1 MRDKIKKNAI
11 QCFINVIGY
20 SFFGVLFFLFIDKAD
35 SLITIS
41 RYFMSSAQQKGFY
54 LAKEKTDFS
63 AFNRSLIIF
72 ACYAF
77 LLLILSVAVL
87 FIMQLIKKKMEI
99 RFNSKVNI
107 IAILIMA
114 SVAVYLCLGAK
125 ALRLE
130 EEGTAMFPEWEVSP
144 SIAFAVIDIKPID
157 FFITENRIW
166 DDEADYI
173 YDISVTLRYKEERG
187 YKANKHVYAGINYD
201 KGVPYI
207 AWLYTPKYNY
217 RLIEYLYK
225 NNVSE
230 IDSHTKDALTV
241 NFDGFFQRGY
251 YYHIPVLTVLLP
263 GIEDLYDGLYQ
274 ARFLWKSQ
282 DISHSEHIPIEW
294 FQKASEYGAY
304 RYVINYQ
311 DTDFSIKNKP
321 RTTTDKTPVN
331 ISLGS
336 KVYIKQ
342 GSRDYT
348 GVLLKDYVY
357 DRPNTVVQIDGDRAV
372 LMYDSRIVAA
382 VNTADLYFA
391 TEIQ

>member
-1 MRDKIKKNAI
+1 MRYKIKKKAI

-63 AFNRSLIIF
+63 VFNRSLIIF
-72 ACYAF
+72 VCYAF

-87 FIMQLIKKKMEI
+87 FIMQRIKKKMEI
-99 RFNSKVNI
+99 RLNSKVNI
-107 IAILIMA
+107 IAILIIA

-130 EEGTAMFPEWEVSP
+130 EEGTAMFPEWDVNP

-157 FFITENRIW
+157 FFITDERIW

-173 YDISVTLRYKEERG
+173 YDVLVRLRYKEERG
-187 YKANKHVYAGINYD
+187 YDAKKHVYAGINYD
-201 KGVPYI
+201 KGVPHI
-207 AWLYTPKYNY
+207 AWLYTPKYKY
-217 RLIEYLYK
+217 RITEYLYK
-225 NNVSE
+225 NNVLD
-230 IDSHTKDALTV
+230 IDSHTKDTLTV
-241 NFDGFFQRGY
+241 NFDGFFQRRY
-251 YYHIPVLTVLLP
+251 YHHIPVITVLLP
-263 GIEDLYDGLYQ
+263 GIDDLYDGLYE
-274 ARFLWKSQ
+274 ARFLWKSR

-294 FQKASEYGAY
+294 FQKASEYGEY

-321 RTTTDKTPVN
+321 QTTTDKMPVN

-348 GVLLKDYVY
+348 DGLLKDFVY
-357 DRPNTVVQIDGDRAV
+357 GRPHIVVQIDSDRAV
-372 LMYDSRIVAA
+372 LMYDSQVVAA
-382 VNTADLYFA
+382 MNIADLYFA
-391 TEIQ
+391 KEF